1 MGDDDQ
7 TVRFLR
13 DELDLPAPAAEPAP
27 PPPPPGPSAP
37 VGPPRARR
45 RGGGVLWLG
54 LVLAVVLAF
63 VAGTYL
69 LVDRV
74 ERDRPRGGSV
84 VPTTAAGPPT
94 TAPTTTAAPPVTQD
108 PASVSVVV
116 LNGTPQRGWAADNGD
131 RLDEAGYE
139 TERSDALTDT
149 VETTT
154 VYVALPELEPD
165 AASIADLLGF
175 PDAPVEARPAE
186 PLGEAPAAA
195 EADIVVVLG
204 ADSLP

>member
-1 MGDDDQ
+1 VADDDQ

-13 DELDLPAPAAEPAP
+13 DELDLPAPPADPTP
-27 PPPPPGPSAP
+27 PPPPPGPSGP
-37 VGPPRARR
+37 VGPPSTRRR
-45 RGGGVLWLG
+45 RGGGALWFG
-54 LVLAVVLAF
+54 LVLAVVLVF

-69 LVDRV
+69 LVDRA
-74 ERDRPRGGSV
+74 EQDRPRGGSA
-84 VPTTAAGPPT
+84 VPTTDATSTT
-94 TAPTTTAAPPVTQD
+94 TAPTTTAPVTTQD
-108 PASVSVVV
+108 PTSVSVVV

-131 RLDEAGYE
+131 RLDEAGYA

-165 AASIADLLGF
+165 AAAIAALLGF
-175 PDAPVEARPAE
+175 PDAPVEPRPE
-186 PLGEAPAAA
+186 DPLGGAPAAA

>member
-13 DELDLPAPAAEPAP
+13 DELALPGADPAPAP
-27 PPPPPGPSAP
+27 PPPGPGGP
-37 VGPPRARR
+37 VGSSARRR
-45 RGGGVLWLG
+45 RGGALWLA

-69 LVDRV
+69 LVDQV
-74 ERDRPRGGSV
+74 EQDRPRGGSA
-84 VPTTAAGPPT
+84 VPTTDAGSTT

-131 RLDEAGYE
+131 RLDEAGYA

-165 AASIADLLGF
+165 GASIAALLGL
-175 PDAPVEARPAE
+175 PDAPVEARPDD
-186 PLGEAPAAA
+186 PLGRAPAAA